1 MRNKRNRTFALRQ
14 AESFKYKKSKSKES
28 ALAACSDSFAN
39 LHANRRPHPEDLL
52 PSPVF
57 AAPPRRLI
65 ILALLFGLSFA
76 SYVERVNISVAAELM
91 MPALSLSKSEM
102 ALIFNSF
109 LFGYA
114 LFQVPVGALGDR
126 YGARR
131 VLGFSALLWAALTV
145 ATGFLPGLVARSAA
159 GILALL
165 WGIRFLLGVAE
176 ASTYP
181 VAARAVHQWMPASRR
196 GAASSVMLMGSSVGS
211 ALTAPVVA
219 WSMVR
224 FGWRTAFYLTAVVAL
239 VVALLWF
246 IVTRNVPSA
255 PPELETIAESALVP
269 AAPDSPAPWFNGNVA
284 LLSLSY
290 LAEGYLLF
298 TFVYWLYIYLVEVRG
313 FSLATGGLVTS
324 LPWIA
329 AIAATPLG
337 GVLSDFFA
345 ARVGRIRS
353 AQILIMTGY
362 SLSGT
367 LLLVAAAVPGRAAA
381 VLALSVSLA
390 CMYLAES
397 SFWTTATTIAGDS
410 SSRVAGLMNT
420 VGVCGGI
427 LSNTLTPMLVHRFG
441 HTGWLLAFSGGTSV
455 GLLTAMLWW
464 ILAHRL
470 EPRHKVV
477 SL

>member
-1 MRNKRNRTFALRQ
+1 M
-14 AESFKYKKSKSKES
+14 S
-28 ALAACSDSFAN
+28 
-39 LHANRRPHPEDLL
+39 
-52 PSPVF
+52 SPVS
-57 AAPPRRLI
+57 AIPPRRLI
-65 ILALLFGLSFA
+65 VLALLFGLSFA

-91 MPALSLSKSEM
+91 MPALSLTKSDM

-114 LFQVPVGALGDR
+114 LFQVPVGVLGDR
-126 YGARR
+126 FGARR
-131 VLGFSALLWAALTV
+131 VLGISALLWAALTV
-145 ATGFLPGLVARSAA
+145 ATGLLPGLVARTAT

-165 WGIRFLLGVAE
+165 WAIRFLLGAAE

-181 VAARAVHQWMPASRR
+181 VAARAVHQWMPAPRR
-196 GAASSVMLMGSSVGS
+196 GAASSIMLMGSSVGS

-219 WSMVR
+219 WCMIR
-224 FGWRTAFYLTAVVAL
+224 FGWRAAFYLTALVAL
-239 VVALLWF
+239 IVALLWLA
-246 IVTRNVPSA
+246 VTRNAPSSVTA
-255 PPELETIAESALVP
+255 LPSELEPERHPKP
-269 AAPDSPAPWFNGNVA
+269 AASVPPSPWFSTNVV

-329 AIAATPLG
+329 AILATPLG
-337 GVLSDFFA
+337 GILSDFFA

-353 AQILIMTGY
+353 ARNLIMIGY
-362 SLSGT
+362 GLSGT

-390 CMYLAES
+390 CMYVAES
-397 SFWTTATTIAGDS
+397 SFWTTATLIAGDN
-410 SSRVAGLMNT
+410 SSRVAGIMNT
-420 VGVCGGI
+420 VGVVGGI
-427 LSNTLTPMLVHRFG
+427 LSNILTPLLVQHFG
-441 HTGWLLAFSGGTSV
+441 HTGWLLAFGGGTAV
-455 GLLTAMLWW
+455 GLLTVVLWW

-470 EPRHKVV
+470 DSHPQAAAA
-477 SL
+477 SPQI

>member
-1 MRNKRNRTFALRQ
+1 M
-14 AESFKYKKSKSKES
+14 SS
-28 ALAACSDSFAN
+28 AVSAI
-39 LHANRRPHPEDLL
+39 
-52 PSPVF
+52 
-57 AAPPRRLI
+57 PPRRLV

-76 SYVERVNISVAAELM
+76 SYVERVNISVAAEIM
-91 MPALSLSKSEM
+91 MPALSLTKSDM

-114 LFQVPVGALGDR
+114 LFQIPVGAIGDR
-126 YGARR
+126 LGARR
-131 VLGFSALLWAALTV
+131 VLGVSALLWAALTV
-145 ATGFLPGLVARSAA
+145 ATGLLPGLAARSAA

-165 WGIRFLLGVAE
+165 WAIRFLLGAAE

-181 VAARAVHQWMPASRR
+181 VAARAVHQWMPAPRR
-196 GAASSVMLMGSSVGS
+196 GAASSIMLMGSSVGS

-219 WSMVR
+219 WCMIR
-224 FGWRTAFYLTAVVAL
+224 FGWRAAFYLTALVAL

-246 IVTRNVPSA
+246 AVTRQAPSLSTPLPSQPLA
-255 PPELETIAESALVP
+255 SRPEPEHHPEPAASAP
-269 AAPDSPAPWFNGNVA
+269 AAPWFSANVA

-329 AIAATPLG
+329 AILATPLG

-353 AQILIMTGY
+353 ARNLIMIGY
-362 SLSGT
+362 GLSGT

-390 CMYLAES
+390 CMYVAES
-397 SFWTTATTIAGDS
+397 SFWTTATFIAGDN

-420 VGVCGGI
+420 VGVVGGI
-427 LSNTLTPMLVHRFG
+427 LSNTLTPLLVQHFG
-441 HTGWLLAFSGGTSV
+441 HTGWLLAFAGGTAV
-455 GLLTAMLWW
+455 GLLTVVLWW
-464 ILAHRL
+464 ILARRL
-470 EPRHKVV
+470 DSHHSVTAALPQ
-477 SL
+477 S